1 MQPTCGESPTTEV
14 QLLTGLQL
22 VIKLEDMEEDE
33 ETKKVD
39 QNSEEVREE
48 LCTKTVY
55 IIGSPARGRGTA
67 GSGSGMIT

>member
-1 MQPTCGESPTTEV
+1 MSAGSGKAAPRS
-14 QLLTGLQL
+14 
-22 VIKLEDMEEDE
+22 EEQGGI
-33 ETKKVD
+33 KVD